1 MRDERFDDDDD
12 ERFAETKQRISWIT
26 SVDKRSIL

>member
-1 MRDERFDDDDD
+1 MRDERFDDDDK
-12 ERFAETKQRISWIT
+12 RFAETKQRISWIT

>member
-1 MRDERFDDDDD
+1 MRDERFDDDD
-12 ERFAETKQRISWIT
+12 ERLAETKQRISWIT

>member
-1 MRDERFDDDDD
+1 MRDERFDDD

>member
-1 MRDERFDDDDD
+1 MRDERFDDDD

-26 SVDKRSIL
+26 SLDKRSIL